1 MAVYTG
7 PACRRC
13 RALGVKLF
21 LKGEKCFTDKCAFE
35 RRPYP
40 PGKTR
45 NYRKKLSSYAEHLM
59 EKQKAKTA
67 YGVLERQF
75 RRYFKEA
82 KGQKGETGANL
93 VILLERR
100 LDNVVY
106 RSGFASSRKE
116 ARRLVSHDHIRVNG
130 KKVNISSYLVKKG
143 DVISVSEKMK
153 GKEEFKNMF
162 EENAKRMASS
172 WINVD
177 LDNVSATFVDIPTRD
192 DIQPPFNENAIVELY
207 SK

>member
-21 LKGEKCFTDKCAFE
+21 LKGERCFTDKCAFE

-40 PGKTR
+40 PGKVR
-45 NYRKKLSSYAEHLM
+45 NYRRKLSSYAEHLM
-59 EKQKAKTA
+59 EKQKAKA
-67 YGVLERQF
+67 VYGVLERQF
-75 RRYFKEA
+75 RKYFKEA
-82 KGQKGETGANL
+82 KRLKGETGANL

-106 RSGFASSRKE
+106 RAGFASSRRE
-116 ARRLVSHDHIRVNG
+116 ARRLVTHGHIRVNG
-130 KKVNISSYLVKKG
+130 KKVNIPSYLVKKG
-143 DVISVSEKMK
+143 DVISVSDKIK
-153 GKEEFKNMF
+153 NKEEFKSRF
-162 EENAKRMASS
+162 EENARRMAAS
-172 WINVD
+172 WISVD
-177 LDNVSATFVDIPTRD
+177 LDNVSATFMDIPTRD

>member
-21 LKGEKCFTDKCAFE
+21 LKGDRCFTDKCAFE
-35 RRPYP
+35 RRPFP
-40 PGKTR
+40 PGKAR
-45 NYRKKLSSYAEHLM
+45 NYRRKLSSYAEHLI
-59 EKQKAKTA
+59 EKQKAKA
-67 YGVLERQF
+67 VYGVLERQF
-75 RRYFKEA
+75 RRYFMEA
-82 KGQKGETGANL
+82 KRLRGETGANL
-93 VILLERR
+93 VVLLERR

-106 RSGFASSRKE
+106 RSGFASSRRE
-116 ARRLVSHDHIRVNG
+116 ARRLVSHGHI
-130 KKVNISSYLVKKG
+130 KVNNRKVDVSSYLVKKG
-143 DVISVSEKMK
+143 DTITVSEKMK
-153 GKEEFKNMF
+153 NKEEFKSRF
-162 EENAKRMASS
+162 EENARRMATS
-172 WINVD
+172 WISVD

>member
-21 LKGEKCFTDKCAFE
+21 LKGERCFTDKCAFE

-40 PGKTR
+40 PGKSRNTR
-45 NYRKKLSSYAEHLM
+45 RKLSSYALHLA
-59 EKQKAKTA
+59 EKQKAKA
-67 YGVLERQF
+67 VYGVLERQF
-75 RRYFKEA
+75 RRYFEEA
-82 KGQKGETGANL
+82 KRQKGETGANL

-106 RSGFASSRKE
+106 RAGFASSRRE
-116 ARRLVSHDHIRVNG
+116 ARRLVAHGHIKVNG
-130 KKVNISSYLVKKG
+130 KKVNIPSYLVKKG
-143 DVISVSEKMK
+143 DVVSVSDKMK
-153 GKEEFKNMF
+153 SKEEFKQRF
-162 EENAKRMASS
+162 EENARRSSAS
-172 WINVD
+172 WIVVD
-177 LDNVSATFVDIPTRD
+177 MDNVSATFADIPTRD
-192 DIQPPFNENAIVELY
+192 DVQPPFNENAIVELY

>member
-1 MAVYTG
+1 MAVYTE

-21 LKGEKCFTDKCAFE
+21 LKGDRCFTDKCAFE

-45 NYRKKLSSYAEHLM
+45 NFRRKLSSYAEHLR
-59 EKQKAKTA
+59 EKQKAKA
-67 YGVLERQF
+67 VYGVLERQF
-75 RRYFKEA
+75 RRYFQEA
-82 KGQKGETGANL
+82 KRLKGETGANL
-93 VILLERR
+93 VVLLERR

-106 RSGFASSRKE
+106 RAGFASSRRE
-116 ARRLVSHDHIRVNG
+116 ARRLVSHGHIRVNG
-130 KKVNISSYLVKKG
+130 RKVDIPSYLVKKG
-143 DVISVSEKMK
+143 DVVSVAEKIK
-153 GKEEFKNMF
+153 NKEEFKARF
-162 EENAKRMASS
+162 EENARRMASS

-177 LDNVSATFVDIPTRD
+177 LDNVSAIFADIPTRD

>member
-21 LKGEKCFTDKCAFE
+21 LKGDRCFTDKCAFE

-45 NYRKKLSSYAEHLM
+45 NYRRKLSSYAEHLM
-59 EKQKAKTA
+59 EKQKAKA
-67 YGVLERQF
+67 VYGVLERQF
-75 RRYFKEA
+75 RRYFEEA
-82 KGQKGETGANL
+82 KRQKGETGANL
-93 VILLERR
+93 VVLLERR

-106 RSGFASSRKE
+106 RAGFASSRRE
-116 ARRLVSHDHIRVNG
+116 ARRLVSHGHVRVNG
-130 KKVNISSYLVKKG
+130 KKVDIPSYLVRKG
-143 DVISVSEKMK
+143 DVISIADKMK
-153 GKEEFKNMF
+153 NKEEFRRKF
-162 EENAKRMASS
+162 EENARRMAAS
-172 WINVD
+172 WMNLD
-177 LDNVSATFVDIPTRD
+177 LDNVTATFVDYPTRD
-192 DIQPPFNENAIVELY
+192 DVQPPFNENAIVELY

>member
-21 LKGEKCFTDKCAFE
+21 LKGDRCFTDKCAFE

-40 PGKTR
+40 PGKSR
-45 NYRKKLSSYAEHLM
+45 NARRKMSSYGLHLA
-59 EKQKAKTA
+59 EKQKAKA
-67 YGVLERQF
+67 EYGVLERQF
-75 RRYFKEA
+75 RKYFEEA
-82 KGQKGETGANL
+82 KRQKGETGANL
-93 VILLERR
+93 VVLLERR

-106 RSGFASSRKE
+106 RSGMASSRRE
-116 ARRLVSHDHIRVNG
+116 ARRLVTHGHIRVNG
-130 KKVNISSYLVKKG
+130 HKVDIPSYLVRKG
-143 DVISVSEKMK
+143 DVITVSDKMK
-153 GKEEFKNMF
+153 AKEEFKRRF
-162 EENAKRMASS
+162 EENSRRMSAS

-177 LDNVSATFVDIPTRD
+177 LDNVSATFVDMPTRD
-192 DIQPPFNENAIVELY
+192 DVQPPFNENAIVELY